1 MKNNKKL
8 VLGSVVALALSVG
21 VLAPNST
28 KAEEVA
34 PVKQATQ
41 SVGTNDAAGKTDAQ
55 KINEAQA
62 KAKKQLDDAGVPFE
76 KQGEVL
82 AYPNNVYEIEQK
94 TNEILAQK
102 EKEDKELAK
111 TDLGKAKLAAK
122 AELKKD
128 GYQLGLYDESIN
140 NAKDLYEI
148 EQVKENLRNNK
159 DLKTID
165 QYNKEEA
172 DKKAAEDA
180 AKKPLA
186 DAKANALAEL
196 KKAGL
201 GNDKNDY
208 VIAVNNATTVYEV
221 EQAKEAGLEWA
232 KENLTTIDDWNE
244 KEEAKTR
251 KLTIDQWLELQKKKE
266 EKPSEDDKKPEEK
279 PSDDKKVT
287 IDEWNLNNAKKEA
300 IEELKAAGITSDFYF
315 NLINKAKTVEGVEAL
330 KAEILKSHEDS
341 KEDDGKKVT
350 IDEWNLNNAKKEAI
364 EELKAAGI
372 TGQIYF
378 DQINKA
384 KTVEGVEAL
393 KAEILKAH
401 AEKPEDDKK
410 PEDDEKPS
418 LDDLFDYDKIKD
430 LDKEDDKDLGDLF
443 DFDKIK
449 EEAEKDPEKK
459 EIWDEFMKLLKDKKS
474 SKEFLAALEK
484 DQDKFAKL
492 FDFSKVDEN
501 GKIKEVKEVKE
512 AKKENNKVNNVET
525 GVAGLT
531 GVVATLAAASAA
543 LFKSK
548 RK

>member
-34 PVKQATQ
+34 PVNQATQ

-55 KINEAQA
+55 KITEAQA

-76 KQGEVL
+76 NQKDVL
-82 AYPNNVYEIEQK
+82 AYPNNVYNIEQK
-94 TNEILAQK
+94 TNEILANQK
-102 EKEDKELAK
+102 KKDQELAK

-122 AELKKD
+122 AELKKA
-128 GYQLGLYDESIN
+128 GYQLGLYNDDIN
-140 NAKDLYEI
+140 KAQSLFEI

-159 DLKTID
+159 ELDLKTID
-165 QYNKEEA
+165 QHNKEEA
-172 DKKAAEDA
+172 EAKAKEEA

-186 DAKANALAEL
+186 DAKAAALAEL

-201 GNDKNDY
+201 GNSKNEF
-208 VIAVNNATTVYEV
+208 VKRVNEATTPYDV

-244 KEEAKTR
+244 KEASKTR

-266 EKPSEDDKKPEEK
+266 EKPSDDKKPEEKPSDDKKPEEK

-287 IDEWNLNNAKKEA
+287 IDEWNLA
-300 IEELKAAGITSDFYF
+300 
-315 NLINKAKTVEGVEAL
+315 
-330 KAEILKSHEDS
+330 
-341 KEDDGKKVT
+341 
-350 IDEWNLNNAKKEAI
+350 NAKKEAI

-410 PEDDEKPS
+410 PADDKKPS
-418 LDDLFDYDKIKD
+418 LDDLLDIEKIKD
-430 LDKEDDKDLGDLF
+430 LANKDDDKDISDLF
-443 DFDKIK
+443 DFSKIK

-459 EIWDEFMKLLKDKKS
+459 EIWDEFIKLIKDDKS

-512 AKKENNKVNNVET
+512 AKKENKKVNNVET